1 MTARAHPW
9 GSCGTCGKTIQHATL
24 PDKPGAPLV
33 WGGVNEKGE
42 LHRCDCEICPHRF
55 KFKVGD
61 VVRLKSDLAA
71 RPLVVC
77 RPPPRDDDPE
87 SENESRLYEVL
98 WLEMDGINGMTYPS
112 AYCLVVREEEIVLI
126 AGCRVP
132 TWEDIDE
139 VGEKRIWGE
148 PAR

>member
-1 MTARAHPW
+1 MARAHPW
-9 GSCGTCGKTIQHATL
+9 GVCGACGKTIRQSTL
-24 PDKPGAPLV
+24 PDKPGAPFL

-42 LHRCDCEICPHRF
+42 LHRCARETCPHRF

-61 VVRLKSDLAA
+61 VVRLKDDIAY

-77 RPPPRDDDPE
+77 RAPCRDNDPE
-87 SENESRLYEVL
+87 PENESRLYDVL
-98 WLEMDGINGMTYPS
+98 WLEMDGENGPTYPS
-112 AYCLVVREEEIVLI
+112 AYCMVVREEEIVLI

-132 TWEDIDE
+132 TWEGVDDI
-139 VGEKRIWGE
+139 GRKHIWGE